1 MKAINI
7 YTYSRIQEDMA
18 TEFENILSKRSKK
31 LKVKPQEFYA
41 IRSLVNM
48 LLGIGVEIKDFE
60 IFFLS
65 FTIEQIGKEFDL
77 IKLDKDNLVLNI
89 ELKSEE
95 VGVEAIQNQL
105 EKNRYYLKHLAPDV
119 RLYTFVETGKELYKY
134 TSKGLQLVGVEDL
147 KDTMQLFQE
156 SLGENLESLFQA
168 NSYLISP
175 LNSHQKFMYGDY
187 FLTNQQ
193 HDIKK
198 KIVDLILLNDK
209 EYVLGI
215 TGKAGTGK
223 TLLLYDIIKE
233 IAERGENCCS
243 IHSGILCDGH
253 RILSA
258 KWDNVTIFSAKEL
271 NGDGVENLK
280 RYQFI
285 FVDESQRIYSST
297 FEKIIK
303 EVISESK
310 TVIFAY
316 DYAQSLSITEE
327 ERNIPA
333 KLQKIDGFTVYT
345 LSNKIRTSKEIAS
358 FTRTMMNLNNRAR
371 GYMDYSDIDV
381 LFANNIEEA
390 KRLINLY
397 DEKGYIFI
405 SYTQSMYY
413 RNSIDLYPNNYD
425 THHVIGQEYDKVMIM
440 MDKNFRYDK
449 ERRIQGKEHPN
460 PDLLFYKLLYQAISR
475 AREKLCVLIVE
486 NYKLFSDILNI
497 KFDMLSRYQYKE
509 NNTNITLSVKKL
521 NRLTKSIKD
530 KLSEVHDNY
539 SLTIS
544 ETVDMINDELMGAEL
559 KKKVIRNGIKLL
571 KIIQN
576 ELVSEEI
583 YELISK
589 YCDYVEET
597 TRTANTELCLLGD

>member
-31 LKVKPQEFYA
+31 LKVKPQEFDA

-60 IFFLS
+60 NFFLS

-175 LNSHQKFMYGDY
+175 LNSYQKFMYGDY

-193 HDIKK
+193 HDLKK

-233 IAERGENCCS
+233 IAERGENCCL

-258 KWDNVTIFSAKEL
+258 KWENVIIFSAKEL

-333 KLQKIDGFTVYT
+333 KLQKIDGFMEYT
-345 LSNKIRTSKEIAS
+345 LSDKIRTSKEIAS

-381 LFANNIEEA
+381 LFANNTEEA

-405 SYTQSMYY
+405 SYTQSMYN
-413 RNSIDLYPNNYD
+413 RNSIDLYPSNYD

-460 PDLLFYKLLYQAISR
+460 PDLLFYKLLYQGISR

-486 NYKLFSDILNI
+486 NYKLFSHILNI

-521 NRLTKSIKD
+521 NRLTKTIKD

-544 ETVDMINDELMGAEL
+544 ETVDMINDQLMGAEL

>member
-31 LKVKPQEFYA
+31 LKVKPQEFDA

-233 IAERGENCCS
+233 IAERGENCCL

-333 KLQKIDGFTVYT
+333 KLQKIDGFMEYT
-345 LSNKIRTSKEIAS
+345 LSDKIRTSKEIAS

>member
-7 YTYSRIQEDMA
+7 YTYSRIQKDMA

-119 RLYTFVETGKELYKY
+119 RLYTFVVTGKELYKY

-233 IAERGENCCS
+233 IAERGENCCL

-559 KKKVIRNGIKLL
+559 KKKL
-571 KIIQN
+571 
-576 ELVSEEI
+576 
-583 YELISK
+583 YEM
-589 YCDYVEET
+589 V
-597 TRTANTELCLLGD
+597 

>member
-7 YTYSRIQEDMA
+7 YTYSRIQKDMA

-41 IRSLVNM
+41 ISSLVNM

-233 IAERGENCCS
+233 IAERGENCCL

-333 KLQKIDGFTVYT
+333 KLQKIDGFTEYT
-345 LSNKIRTSKEIAS
+345 LSDKIRTSKEIAS

-497 KFDMLSRYQYKE
+497 KFDMLSRYQYKG

-583 YELISK
+583 YELVSK

>member
-223 TLLLYDIIKE
+223 TLPLYDIIKE
-233 IAERGENCCS
+233 IAERGENCCL

>member
-31 LKVKPQEFYA
+31 LKVKPQEFDA

-60 IFFLS
+60 NFFLS
-65 FTIEQIGKEFDL
+65 FMIEQIGKEFDL

-175 LNSHQKFMYGDY
+175 LNSYQKFMYGDY

-193 HDIKK
+193 HDLKK

-233 IAERGENCCS
+233 IAERGENCCL

-258 KWDNVTIFSAKEL
+258 KWENVIIFSAKEL

-303 EVISESK
+303 EVISKSK

-333 KLQKIDGFTVYT
+333 KLQKIDGFVEYT
-345 LSNKIRTSKEIAS
+345 LSDKIRTSKEIAS

-381 LFANNIEEA
+381 LFANNTEEA

-405 SYTQSMYY
+405 SYTQSMYN
-413 RNSIDLYPNNYD
+413 RNSIDLYPSNYD

-460 PDLLFYKLLYQAISR
+460 PDLLFYKLLYQGISR

-486 NYKLFSDILNI
+486 NYKLFSHILNI

-521 NRLTKSIKD
+521 NRLTKTIKD

-544 ETVDMINDELMGAEL
+544 ETVDMINDQLMGAEL

>member
-31 LKVKPQEFYA
+31 LKVKPQEFDA

-60 IFFLS
+60 NFFLS

-77 IKLDKDNLVLNI
+77 IKLDKDNLVLSI

-119 RLYTFVETGKELYKY
+119 RLYTFVETGKKLYKY

-198 KIVDLILLNDK
+198 KIVDLILVNDK

-215 TGKAGTGK
+215 KGKAGTGK

-233 IAERGENCCS
+233 IAERGENCCL

-333 KLQKIDGFTVYT
+333 KLQKIDGFMEYT
-345 LSNKIRTSKEIAS
+345 LSDKIRTSKEIAS

>member
-223 TLLLYDIIKE
+223 TLPLYDIIKE
-233 IAERGENCCS
+233 IAERGENCCL

-333 KLQKIDGFTVYT
+333 KLQKIDGFTEYT
-345 LSNKIRTSKEIAS
+345 LSDKIRTSKEIAS

-559 KKKVIRNGIKLL
+559 KKKVIRNGI
-571 KIIQN
+571 
-576 ELVSEEI
+576 
-583 YELISK
+583 
-589 YCDYVEET
+589 
-597 TRTANTELCLLGD
+597 

>member
-31 LKVKPQEFYA
+31 LKVKPQEFDA

-175 LNSHQKFMYGDY
+175 LNSYQKFMYGDY

-233 IAERGENCCS
+233 IAERGENCCL

-258 KWDNVTIFSAKEL
+258 KWENVIIFSAKEL

-333 KLQKIDGFTVYT
+333 KLQKIDGFVEYT
-345 LSNKIRTSKEIAS
+345 LSDKIRTSKEIAS

-381 LFANNIEEA
+381 LFANNTEEA

-460 PDLLFYKLLYQAISR
+460 PDLLFYKLLYQGISR

-521 NRLTKSIKD
+521 NRLTKTIKD

-544 ETVDMINDELMGAEL
+544 ETVDMINDQLMGAEL

>member
-233 IAERGENCCS
+233 IAERGENCCL

-333 KLQKIDGFTVYT
+333 KLQKIDGFTEYT

>member
-7 YTYSRIQEDMA
+7 YTYSRIQENMA

-31 LKVKPQEFYA
+31 LKVKPQEFDT

-60 IFFLS
+60 NFFLS
-65 FTIEQIGKEFDL
+65 FMIEQIGKEFDL

-119 RLYTFVETGKELYKY
+119 RLYTFVKTGKELYKY

-233 IAERGENCCS
+233 IAERGENCCL

-333 KLQKIDGFTVYT
+333 KLQKIDGFMEYT
-345 LSNKIRTSKEIAS
+345 LLDKIRTSKEIAS

-521 NRLTKSIKD
+521 NRLTKTIKD

>member
-60 IFFLS
+60 NFFLS

-223 TLLLYDIIKE
+223 TLPLYDIIKE
-233 IAERGENCCS
+233 IAERGENCCL

-333 KLQKIDGFTVYT
+333 KLQKIDGFTEYT
-345 LSNKIRTSKEIAS
+345 LSDKIRTSKEIAS

>member
-7 YTYSRIQEDMA
+7 YTYSRIQKDMA

-233 IAERGENCCS
+233 IAERGENCCL

-381 LFANNIEEA
+381 LFANNTEEA

>member
-31 LKVKPQEFYA
+31 LKVKPQEFDA

-60 IFFLS
+60 NFFLS
-65 FTIEQIGKEFDL
+65 FMIEQIGKEFDL

-175 LNSHQKFMYGDY
+175 LNSYQKFMYGDY

-233 IAERGENCCS
+233 IAERGENCCL

-258 KWDNVTIFSAKEL
+258 KWENVIIFSAKEL

-303 EVISESK
+303 EVISKSK

-333 KLQKIDGFTVYT
+333 KLQKIDGFVEYT
-345 LSNKIRTSKEIAS
+345 LSDKIRTSKEIGS

-381 LFANNIEEA
+381 LFANNTEEA

-405 SYTQSMYY
+405 SYTQSMYN
-413 RNSIDLYPNNYD
+413 RNSIDLYPSNYD

-460 PDLLFYKLLYQAISR
+460 PDLLFYKLLYQGISR

-486 NYKLFSDILNI
+486 NYKLFSHILNI

-544 ETVDMINDELMGAEL
+544 ETIDMINDQLMGAEL

>member
-7 YTYSRIQEDMA
+7 YTYSRIQKDMA

-233 IAERGENCCS
+233 IAERGENCCL

-333 KLQKIDGFTVYT
+333 KLQKIDGFTEYT
-345 LSNKIRTSKEIAS
+345 LSDKIRTSKEIAS

-559 KKKVIRNGIKLL
+559 KKKL
-571 KIIQN
+571 
-576 ELVSEEI
+576 
-583 YELISK
+583 YEM
-589 YCDYVEET
+589 V
-597 TRTANTELCLLGD
+597 

>member
-18 TEFENILSKRSKK
+18 TEFENILSIRSKK
-31 LKVKPQEFYA
+31 LKVKPQEFDA

-60 IFFLS
+60 NFFLS

-119 RLYTFVETGKELYKY
+119 RLYTFVETGKKLYKY

-198 KIVDLILLNDK
+198 KIVDLILVNDK

-215 TGKAGTGK
+215 KGKAGTGK

-233 IAERGENCCS
+233 IAERGENCCL

-333 KLQKIDGFTVYT
+333 KLQKIDGFMEYT
-345 LSNKIRTSKEIAS
+345 LSDKIRTSKEIAS

>member
-31 LKVKPQEFYA
+31 LKVKPQEFDA

-175 LNSHQKFMYGDY
+175 LNSYQKFMYGDY

-193 HDIKK
+193 HDLKK

-233 IAERGENCCS
+233 IAERGENCCL

-333 KLQKIDGFTVYT
+333 KLQKIDGFVEYT
-345 LSNKIRTSKEIAS
+345 LSDKIRTSKEIAS

-381 LFANNIEEA
+381 LFANNTEEA

-460 PDLLFYKLLYQAISR
+460 PDLLFYKLLYQGISR

-486 NYKLFSDILNI
+486 NYKLFSHILNI

-521 NRLTKSIKD
+521 NRLTKTIKD